1 MTCLMKFKWVK
12 LRRDYLPVGKGIMG
26 YWARLASRVAF
37 RKGKAFYCGHVNEI
51 EVGEWVGGI
60 MGLKSILGVSSKQ
73 KAFEIMNKLSE
84 LGYIEYTPTGGHVLG
99 LPRITVQTGNIF
111 PLGKIHFYLLFE

>member
-60 MGLKSILGVSSKQ
+60 MGLKSMLPPFIILRL
-73 KAFEIMNKLSE
+73 M
-84 LGYIEYTPTGGHVLG
+84 
-99 LPRITVQTGNIF
+99 RQTF
-111 PLGKIHFYLLFE
+111 RRVM